1 MLRNNKS
8 SAFNEKEDFSY
19 DSTPKHFNSVTERY
33 IRKIRKKCLSAIS
46 RKYAKDNYPASAEK
60 AMLQSIYGEFDS
72 AYRILEG
79 DYSSRYTNLK
89 TAYNNG
95 VADVSFRL
103 MNLEESIATHNIAFS
118 EFKKAMSKISSEE
131 YPDLSYKKEELERLK
146 KAVAELKKEASKK

>member
-1 MLRNNKS
+1 
-8 SAFNEKEDFSY
+8 
-19 DSTPKHFNSVTERY
+19 
-33 IRKIRKKCLSAIS
+33 
-46 RKYAKDNYPASAEK
+46 
-60 AMLQSIYGEFDS
+60 MLQSIYGEFDS

-131 YPDLSYKKEELERLK
+131 YPDLSYKKEELEGLK